1 MESNTEKKSLSDIA
15 YSQIKN
21 MLLEFE
27 LHPGSAVTEIM
38 FMQKF
43 GISRTPVRQALQRL
57 EQEGFMR
64 LTPRKGWFVAGVSL
78 RDIQEIFVVRE
89 ALEGI
94 AARLA
99 AELLPQEVLDGLNLY
114 MEKIS
119 SQEQTKDIDEVDP
132 GDILHEKI
140 FEAVNNQQMNRVLRL
155 YNDQL
160 RRFHIMAS
168 KLPGRALL
176 SYKEHYEI
184 LRALTERNGEKAEK
198 AMREHINSS
207 KRSILDA
214 VVNESYGKWFE
225 CQP

>member
-1 MESNTEKKSLSDIA
+1 VESNPEKKPLSDIA

-99 AELLPQEVLDGLNLY
+99 AELLTQEVLGELNDY

-119 SQEQTKDIDEVDP
+119 NQEQTKDVDEFDP
-132 GDILHEKI
+132 GDILHDKI

-155 YNDQL
+155 YDDQL
-160 RRFHIMAS
+160 RRFHIMAC

-184 LRALTERNGEKAEK
+184 LRALTERNGENAEK
-198 AMREHINSS
+198 AMREHIQSS
-207 KRSILDA
+207 KLSILDA

-225 CQP
+225 C